1 VRVLI
6 ACEYSATVRDAF
18 RATGHDAWS
27 CDLRPTEGDPAW
39 HIEGDVLPHLSAGW
53 DMMIGH
59 PPCTHLSLS
68 GARWATDHLVKV
80 KGTAGRWHDGTEKRR
95 LRDEAAAFFRTLW
108 EAPIPRICLENP
120 MSMAS
125 TLVTRKTQVI
135 HPWQHG
141 HGEQKATW
149 LWLKNLPM
157 LQPSNIVE
165 GREQRIWLMPP
176 GPGRERE
183 RSRTFSGIA
192 LAMANQWGNLT

>member
-80 KGTAGRWHDGTEKRR
+80 KGTAGRWHDGYAMR
-95 LRDEAAAFFRTLW
+95 
-108 EAPIPRICLENP
+108 P
-120 MSMAS
+120 
-125 TLVTRKTQVI
+125 
-135 HPWQHG
+135 
-141 HGEQKATW
+141 
-149 LWLKNLPM
+149 
-157 LQPSNIVE
+157 
-165 GREQRIWLMPP
+165 QRFSARY
-176 GPGRERE
+176 GKH
-183 RSRTFSGIA
+183 RSQEFA
-192 LAMANQWGNLT
+192 